1 MYPYYN
7 YPSTRYQPP
16 QTDIQ
21 FVNGKSSAESFM
33 MPPNSR
39 MILMDSELPR
49 FYLKEVDATGMYKI
63 SIYEFQ
69 EVKEPEPVS
78 SEYITRQEFEEWKA
92 MLNESNLAKK
102 QQSTATITATEFQ
115 FFRPVH
121 DT

>member
-7 YPSTRYQPP
+7 YQPNRYQPP
-16 QTDIQ
+16 QNDIQ

-49 FYLKEVDATGMYKI
+49 FYLKEVDASGLFKI
-63 SIYEFQ
+63 STYEFQ
-69 EVKEPEPVS
+69 EVKDPEPIS
-78 SEYITRQEFEEWKA
+78 GDYITRQEFEEWKA

-102 QQSTATITATEFQ
+102 QQSSAAVSANEF
-115 FFRPVH
+115 
-121 DT
+121 

>member
-102 QQSTATITATEFQ
+102 QQSTATITATEF
-115 FFRPVH
+115 
-121 DT
+121 